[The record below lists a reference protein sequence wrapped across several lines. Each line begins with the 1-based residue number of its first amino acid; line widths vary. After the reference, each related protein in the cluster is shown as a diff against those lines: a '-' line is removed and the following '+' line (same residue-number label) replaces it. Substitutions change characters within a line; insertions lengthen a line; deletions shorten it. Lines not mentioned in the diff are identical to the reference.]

1 MRLNRLAGHGPAGA
15 FVSAVSLAVFFLLL
29 LFGTTIAAVA
39 PALNAPFAVALL
51 ITLLLWLAGFAVVV
65 FDLEWMEHPATST
78 RLFRIAHW
86 ITLAA
91 VVLPMLLGVAILID
105 SATLGAVALGL
116 LGLTAGISLLIHNLD
131 ARRAGLVRGV
141 MPWLG
146 VVSGGGYMLMAL
158 GQLGLEVLEFA
169 GLVVGQTFYIA
180 WAVSMGVWLRR
191 TRSVAVDRQDDQQ
204 RRPEKDQP

>member
-1 MRLNRLAGHGPAGA
+1 VKLNRLAGFGAAGA
-15 FVSAVSLAVFFLLL
+15 FVSAGSLAVFLLLL
-29 LFGTTIAAVA
+29 LFGTTVAAMA
-39 PALNAPFAVALL
+39 PALNAPFAIGLL

-91 VVLPMLLGVAILID
+91 VVLPTLLGIAILID

-116 LGLTAGISLLIHNLD
+116 LGLTAGLSLLIHNLD
-131 ARRAGLVRGV
+131 ARRAGLVKGV

-146 VVSGGGYMLMAL
+146 VVSGAGYILMAL

-191 TRSVAVDRQDDQQ
+191 NRSVTVDRQDDQQ
-204 RRPEKDQP
+204 RRAEQDQP